1 MQRPIGRPRK
11 VRYIQKMPRVSQF
24 SPRGKPGRPD
34 VALISLDEFEALKL
48 ADYQGFS
55 QTDGAAAMNVSR
67 SSFGRMIR
75 RSHRKIADA
84 IINGKIIKIVLGDA
98 QVGVRKTE
106 FTKENLKEE
115 IARFRTKEYR
125 QGPLSQAARTS

>member
-1 MQRPIGRPRK
+1 M
-11 VRYIQKMPRVSQF
+11 
-24 SPRGKPGRPD
+24 
-34 VALISLDEFEALKL
+34 KL

-75 RSHRKIADA
+75 GSHRKIADA

-125 QGPLSQAARTS
+125 QGSLSQAARTS